1 MLNVTMFGTV
11 FMDIKGFAEQNYDPV
26 GRNLGHVKFIHGG
39 VGRNVAE
46 NLGILGVPTTFVST
60 VDDNANGQEIENR
73 LLENEVKTD
82 YLKKVPAD
90 GMGMWMALLA
100 KHGELVGS
108 ISKMPNLQFFADIV
122 NNQGEEIITKAS
134 HVALDIDLNE
144 EITKKVIAIAKEKN
158 KPIYGLPGNL
168 SVILNNKDLLKEME
182 CFVCNDIEAAK
193 IFAVE
198 IELGDVA
205 KITAELTKFA
215 KCHNIKAMVVTM
227 GEKGA
232 VYFCRGMEQ
241 AQYHSVQ
248 PVEMVDSTG
257 AGDAFFSGTISALV
271 QGKSI
276 DVAVEYGSKVAAHTI
291 QSLEST
297 CCGFIKD

>member
-11 FMDIKGFAEQNYDPV
+11 FMDIKGFAEQSYDPV
-26 GRNLGHVKFIHGG
+26 GRNLGNVKFIHGG

-60 VDDNANGQEIENR
+60 VDDNANGQEIETR

-108 ISKMPNLQFFADIV
+108 ISKMPNLQFFADVV
-122 NNQGEEIITKAS
+122 NRQGSEIIEKAS

-144 EITKKVIAIAKEKN
+144 EITKKVIAIAKEKG

-168 SVILNNKDLLKEME
+168 SVILNNKELLTDME

-193 IFAVE
+193 IFEVE
-198 IELGDVA
+198 IELGDVV

-215 KCHNIKAMVVTM
+215 KAQNIKAMVVTM

-232 VYFCRGMEQ
+232 VYFCQGMEQ
-241 AQYHSVQ
+241 AQYHSVK

-276 DVAVEYGSKVAAHTI
+276 DEAVAYGSKVAAHTI

-297 CCGFIKD
+297 CCGFVK

>member
-1 MLNVTMFGTV
+1 
-11 FMDIKGFAEQNYDPV
+11 
-26 GRNLGHVKFIHGG
+26 
-39 VGRNVAE
+39 
-46 NLGILGVPTTFVST
+46 
-60 VDDNANGQEIENR
+60 
-73 LLENEVKTD
+73 
-82 YLKKVPAD
+82 
-90 GMGMWMALLA
+90 MALLA

-168 SVILNNKDLLKEME
+168 SVILNNKDLLREME

-297 CCGFIKD
+297 CCGFIKG

>member
-11 FMDIKGFAEQNYDPV
+11 FMDIKGFAEQSYDPV
-26 GRNLGHVKFIHGG
+26 GRNLGNVKFIHGG

-60 VDDNANGQEIENR
+60 VDDNANGHEIETR

-108 ISKMPNLQFFADIV
+108 ISKMPNLQFFADVV
-122 NNQGEEIITKAS
+122 NRQGYEIIEKAS

-144 EITKKVIAIAKEKN
+144 EITQKVIALAKEKN

-168 SVILNNKDLLKEME
+168 SVILANKELLADME

-193 IFAVE
+193 IFDVE
-198 IELGDVA
+198 IEIGDVV
-205 KITAELTKFA
+205 KISEELTKFA
-215 KCHNIKAMVVTM
+215 KEQNIKAMVVTM

-232 VYFCRGMEQ
+232 VYFCQGMDQ
-241 AQYHSVQ
+241 AQYHSVK

-276 DVAVEYGSKVAAHTI
+276 DEAVAYGSKVAAHTI

-297 CCGFIKD
+297 CCGFIK

>member
-11 FMDIKGFAEQNYDPV
+11 FMDIKGFAEQSYDPV
-26 GRNLGHVKFIHGG
+26 GRNLGNVKFIHGG

-60 VDDNANGQEIENR
+60 VDDNANGQEIETR

-108 ISKMPNLQFFADIV
+108 ISKMPNLQFFADVV
-122 NNQGEEIITKAS
+122 NRQGYEIIEKAS

-144 EITKKVIAIAKEKN
+144 EITKKVIAIAKEKG

-168 SVILNNKDLLKEME
+168 SVILNNKELLTDME

-193 IFAVE
+193 IFEVE
-198 IELGDVA
+198 IELGDVV

-215 KCHNIKAMVVTM
+215 KEQNIKAMVVTM

-232 VYFCRGMEQ
+232 VYFCQGMEQ
-241 AQYHSVQ
+241 AQYHSVK

-276 DVAVEYGSKVAAHTI
+276 DEAVAYGSKVAAHTI

-297 CCGFIKD
+297 CCGFVK

>member
-11 FMDIKGFAEQNYDPV
+11 FMDIKGFAEQSYDPV
-26 GRNLGHVKFIHGG
+26 GRNLGNVKFIHGG

-60 VDDNANGQEIENR
+60 VDDNANGQEIETR

-108 ISKMPNLQFFADIV
+108 ISKMPNLQFFADVV
-122 NNQGEEIITKAS
+122 NRQGYEIIEKAS

-144 EITKKVIAIAKEKN
+144 EITKKVIAIAKEKG

-168 SVILNNKDLLKEME
+168 SVILNNKELLTDME

-193 IFAVE
+193 IFEVE
-198 IELGDVA
+198 IELGDVV

-215 KCHNIKAMVVTM
+215 KAQNIKAMVVTM

-232 VYFCRGMEQ
+232 VYFCQGMEQ
-241 AQYHSVQ
+241 AQYHSVK

-276 DVAVEYGSKVAAHTI
+276 DEAVAYGSKVAAHTI

-297 CCGFIKD
+297 CCGFVK

>member
-134 HVALDIDLNE
+134 HVALDIDLTE
-144 EITKKVIAIAKEKN
+144 EITKKVIAIAKEKVN
-158 KPIYGLPGNL
+158 PSMVCREIY
-168 SVILNNKDLLKEME
+168 
-182 CFVCNDIEAAK
+182 
-193 IFAVE
+193 
-198 IELGDVA
+198 
-205 KITAELTKFA
+205 
-215 KCHNIKAMVVTM
+215 
-227 GEKGA
+227 
-232 VYFCRGMEQ
+232 Q
-241 AQYHSVQ
+241 
-248 PVEMVDSTG
+248 
-257 AGDAFFSGTISALV
+257 
-271 QGKSI
+271 
-276 DVAVEYGSKVAAHTI
+276 
-291 QSLEST
+291 
-297 CCGFIKD
+297 

>member
-1 MLNVTMFGTV
+1 M
-11 FMDIKGFAEQNYDPV
+11 
-26 GRNLGHVKFIHGG
+26 
-39 VGRNVAE
+39 
-46 NLGILGVPTTFVST
+46 PTTFVST

-168 SVILNNKDLLKEME
+168 SVILNNKDLLREME

-297 CCGFIKD
+297 CCGFIKG

>member
-1 MLNVTMFGTV
+1 MLHVN
-11 FMDIKGFAEQNYDPV
+11 KYNYKSWSEVYPNGVHFDNFPIFNKWKNYFDDLKE
-26 GRNLGHVKFIHGG
+26 RNLFQK
-39 VGRNVAE
+39 
-46 NLGILGVPTTFVST
+46 
-60 VDDNANGQEIENR
+60 IENVLNEEIRQGYDIYPYPR
-73 LLENEVKTD
+73 LVFNAFNACDIDKVK
-82 YLKKVPAD
+82 VVII
-90 GMGMWMALLA
+90 GMDPY
-100 KHGELVGS
+100 
-108 ISKMPNLQFFADIV
+108 PNADIV

-168 SVILNNKDLLKEME
+168 SVILNNKDLLREME

>member
-1 MLNVTMFGTV
+1 M
-11 FMDIKGFAEQNYDPV
+11 K
-26 GRNLGHVKFIHGG
+26 
-39 VGRNVAE
+39 
-46 NLGILGVPTTFVST
+46 
-60 VDDNANGQEIENR
+60 
-73 LLENEVKTD
+73 
-82 YLKKVPAD
+82 
-90 GMGMWMALLA
+90 
-100 KHGELVGS
+100 
-108 ISKMPNLQFFADIV
+108 
-122 NNQGEEIITKAS
+122 
-134 HVALDIDLNE
+134 
-144 EITKKVIAIAKEKN
+144 
-158 KPIYGLPGNL
+158 
-168 SVILNNKDLLKEME
+168 
-182 CFVCNDIEAAK
+182 CNDIEAAK

-297 CCGFIKD
+297 CCGFIKG